1 MEEQGG
7 RTEGVKKKRMQGQG
21 GAEME
26 DPSVVG
32 GADGVQEEMNDG
44 GREVCTEERDEGKR
58 IWVGAPSIC
67 SQTSP

>member
-1 MEEQGG
+1 
-7 RTEGVKKKRMQGQG
+7 
-21 GAEME
+21 ME

-58 IWVGAPSIC
+58 IWVGTPSIC